1 MNIEEKNEIPKV
13 KELPDD
19 WWYKVYAGVIVTT
32 ILVIAALWGFS
43 RYFSS

>member
-1 MNIEEKNEIPKV
+1 MGYHETKEKEQVI
-13 KELPDD
+13 ELPDD

-32 ILVIAALWGFS
+32 ILVITALWGFS